1 MLKSNG
7 GVFGRN
13 PKFKTVTADNVSA
26 PNLQGPA
33 FDAYAGAAT
42 SAPQNT
48 YTKIAL
54 SQEGFDTNA
63 CFADGRFTPTVP
75 GYYLF
80 TGGFFSFGANYCSA
94 LVFKNG
100 SAASRGSSGYSNNSF
115 TPYSYMVSCL
125 LYMNG
130 TTDYVELY
138 CIQGNG
144 TQNVTDGFLQG
155 ALIRSA

>member
-1 MLKSNG
+1 MLKSIL
-7 GVFGRN
+7 RI
-13 PKFKTVTADNVSA
+13 D
-26 PNLQGPA
+26 GPA
-33 FDAYAGAAT
+33 FDAYANAAT

-48 YTKIAL
+48 YTKINLAL
-54 SQEGFDTNA
+54 EGFDTNS
-63 CFADGRFTPTVP
+63 CFSGSRFTPNVA

-100 SAASRGSSGYSNNSF
+100 SAASRGSSGYSTNSF
-115 TPYSYMVSCL
+115 TPYSYTVSCL

-138 CIQGNG
+138 AIQGNG

-155 ALIRSA
+155 AFIRNA